1 MELLGDVLQPG
12 VQILQEVD
20 NIPSIEEFTS
30 PLAGYITRRF
40 REYDS
45 DRQTSGIEDLILDSL
60 KAVNMEYSQED
71 LNKIKAEGSSP
82 IYIGLTAAKARALA
96 AMIKDILLGADK
108 PYSISP
114 TASPE
119 LPKLIKDKVEQ
130 YFESQIIETAEDI
143 KEANEHRRDLELSLA
158 EEITLIAK
166 HSFTFLEN
174 QIEDNL
180 RKGNFYNALSEFID
194 DFAWSPTAILKGPIV
209 TKKDKLTW
217 SNGEP
222 VVKSEYIFFNRR
234 VNPLD
239 FYPSPDNSSSVEKIR
254 LSIED
259 IDELIGVPGYQESVL
274 LDAIDRPSSTHI
286 LRTSVDQDVV
296 DEERTGTDTPED
308 EIQGLH
314 WYGAIPTSL
323 LEGWG
328 LEVEGAVA
336 QVECILIGSTVAKVC
351 INKDPLKR
359 KPYYSAS
366 FQRRP
371 GAFWG
376 ISLPQVMSP
385 EQRMCNA
392 TVRALALNL
401 GLSASPQ
408 CMVTVDRLADDGE
421 IDEIYGGKIWQVKSD
436 PAGNSGRPLDF
447 FNVPSNATE
456 LLSIF
461 DKFMALADET
471 TGIPRYTYGQVQGA
485 GGASGTVGGLAM
497 LLENTT
503 KTIKDAVRHIDEGVI
518 VPRIEK
524 EFHQVML
531 KESTDYTGDID
542 VVARGSQALA
552 NRAAE
557 QLKQNEFIRATANP
571 NDQKLM
577 GDEGR
582 ATLLRSMA
590 KSLNLPETIVP
601 SRLELKTREANA
613 AKSAQSRQ
621 ELEMKKINIPVEV
634 ATIQMQGNAQS
645 SQINA
650 QIKTVANQIDSKEN
664 DQDFQIAQGELQLKG
679 IKVQSTQEVEAAK
692 LANKQQDKQI
702 DYQMNKEQLQEK
714 VDSLNKNIA
723 LSIKSGYEDKNN
735 TV

>member
-12 VQILQEVD
+12 VQV
-20 NIPSIEEFTS
+20 IEEVIEIDDAVEIID
-30 PLAGYITRRF
+30 PLAGYISRRF
-40 REYDS
+40 REYDN
-45 DRQTSGIEDLILDSL
+45 DRQVSGMEDLILDSL
-60 KAVNMEYSQED
+60 KAVNMEYSSED
-71 LNKIKAEGSSP
+71 LDKIKSEGSSP

-96 AMIKDILLGADK
+96 AMMKDILLGADK

-114 TASPE
+114 TPSPD
-119 LPKLIKDKVEQ
+119 LPQLIKDKVER
-130 YFESQIIETAEDI
+130 YFESQVIETAEDI
-143 KEANEHRRDLELSLA
+143 KESNEHRRDLELSLA

-166 HSFTFLEN
+166 HSFTFLES

-180 RKGNFYNALSEFID
+180 RKGDFYNALSEFID

-217 SNGEP
+217 SNGEA
-222 VVKSEYIFFNRR
+222 VVKPEYVFFNRR

-239 FYPSPDNSSSVEKIR
+239 FYPSPDRSSSIEKIR
-254 LSIED
+254 LSIDEAN
-259 IDELIGVPGYQESVL
+259 ELIGVPGYQEDVL
-274 LDAIDRPSSTHI
+274 IDAIDRPTSTQT
-286 LRTSVDQDVV
+286 LLTSVDQDVV
-296 DEERTGTDTPED
+296 DEERTGVDTPTD

-314 WYGAIPTSL
+314 WYGAIPASILNT
-323 LEGWG
+323 WG
-328 LEVEGAVA
+328 LEVEGAIA
-336 QVECILIGSTVAKVC
+336 QVECIIIGSRVAKVC
-351 INKDPLKR
+351 INKDPLNR
-359 KPYYSAS
+359 KPYYYAS

-447 FNVPSNATE
+447 FNVPSNASE

-471 TGIPRYTYGQVQGA
+471 TGIPRYTYGQVQGG
-485 GGASGTVGGLAM
+485 GGATGTAQGLAM

-524 EFHQVML
+524 EFYQVML

-542 VVARGSQALA
+542 VIARGSQALA
-552 NRAAE
+552 NKAAE
-557 QLKQNEFIRATANP
+557 QLKQNEFIRVTANP
-571 NDQKLM
+571 TDQKLM
-577 GDEGR
+577 GSEGR
-582 ATLLRSMA
+582 AVLLRSMA

-601 SRLELKTREANA
+601 SRLELKTRETNA
-613 AKSAQSRQ
+613 AKSAQAQQ
-621 ELEMKKINIPVEV
+621 EMEMKRIGIPVEV
-634 ATIQMQGNAQS
+634 ANIQMQGNAQS
-645 SQINA
+645 TQMNSQIKA
-650 QIKTVANQIDSKEN
+650 EANQIDLKEN
-664 DQDFQIAQGELQLKG
+664 EQDFQIAQGELQLKG
-679 IKVQSTQEVEAAK
+679 IKAQSEGEIATAK
-692 LANKQQDKQI
+692 QAGKQQDKQI